1 MSKTQDEIAGL
12 GAGAATGA
20 SIGAVAGP
28 EGAIVGAAI
37 GAVFGFF
44 AGEICHATPQQ
55 STSSSNSETKDK
67 GTPDPV
73 VSAGSDYAGMAHAVR
88 GPINHSV
95 FLGIGNAMKS
105 SPLASSRQRASNEI
119 AREVA
124 RELAKHRR
132 KRPHHHTRSWDN
144 AVQNLKR
151 KFDEIRGEYVD
162 WQDAARIVGPA
173 FNALERG
180 HRHGYHLEL

>member
-1 MSKTQDEIAGL
+1 MRVITDSREAAAVLSEHMVARASTPAAGL
-12 GAGAATGA
+12 
-20 SIGAVAGP
+20 S
-28 EGAIVGAAI
+28 
-37 GAVFGFF
+37 AVFG
-44 AGEICHATPQQ
+44 ASGGPTQHLLGGGG
-55 STSSSNSETKDK
+55 TSSKDSNDAGLKDK

-88 GPINHSV
+88 GPIDHSV

-105 SPLASSRQRASNEI
+105 SPLASSRERASNEI

-151 KFDEIRGEYVD
+151 KFDEIRGEFVD

-180 HRHGYHLEL
+180 HYGRHDEL

>member
-1 MSKTQDEIAGL
+1 MSKLQDEIAGL
-12 GAGAATGA
+12 GAGASTGA
-20 SIGAVAGP
+20 AVGAVAGP

-44 AGEICHATPQQ
+44 AGEICHVTPQQ
-55 STSSSNSETKDK
+55 STSKSNSETQDK

-88 GPINHSV
+88 GPIDHSV

-105 SPLASSRQRASNEI
+105 YGVSQSRKRTSTEV

-151 KFDEIRGEYVD
+151 KFDEIRGEWVD

-180 HRHGYHLEL
+180 HHGYHLEL